1 MAGNRSMA
9 FKKGQA
15 PIDNRPL
22 RKHRFTMRQA
32 IDLNCKDCIYDDQ
45 DVGNWRQQ
53 VTACTITDCPFHDHR
68 PISRGERKL

>member
-1 MAGNRSMA
+1 MTFA
-9 FKKGQA
+9 KGESHIHHV
-15 PIDNRPL
+15 P
-22 RKHRFTMRQA
+22 RKEHRYSMRQA

-45 DVGNWRQQ
+45 DVGNWKQQ